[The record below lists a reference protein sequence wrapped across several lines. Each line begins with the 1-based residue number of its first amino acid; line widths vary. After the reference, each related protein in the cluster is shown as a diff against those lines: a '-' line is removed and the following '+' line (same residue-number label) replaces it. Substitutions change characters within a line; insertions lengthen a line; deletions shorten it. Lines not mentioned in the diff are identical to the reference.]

1 MVGKFTNNFIKI
13 IKTAPPKKCPIINFK
28 KSPCSS
34 YNIDVKI
41 TNNPRTIVDKNVINN
56 TW

>member
-1 MVGKFTNNFIKI
+1 MVCKFTNNFNET

-28 KSPCSS
+28 KPPCSS
-34 YNIDVKI
+34 NNIDVEI
-41 TNNPRTIVDKNVINN
+41 TSTPRTIVDKNVINN

>member
-1 MVGKFTNNFIKI
+1 MVGKFTNNFIEI

-28 KSPCSS
+28 KPPRSS
-34 YNIDVKI
+34 CNIDVEIKSV
-41 TNNPRTIVDKNVINN
+41 PKTIVDKNVINN